1 MPATNCADLPNFTV
15 TGKRN
20 MGADKWGFGIGALAA
35 LALSACAQMGS
46 IPNPFS
52 TRSGTIHLD
61 SHATQNNSLVER
73 NGRPVVLVLGEVTD
87 GREGAPA
94 RKVGDIRSTI
104 IDIASST
111 LVLDQNVST
120 QIFNALKDQL
130 AADGFRTVSD
140 PHAPHDIEVDTVA
153 KDFRLDIVDRDELN
167 IDVDMILRDAKTG
180 DVLWAGSVAE
190 KSSRFAGVSGNS
202 RASIVSYFNKGL
214 NAWAIKASANIRDS
228 LFSSFPQTITIT
240 ARKELVPTHLD
251 GVTTLQEVKPHEAVA
266 KTPAAAPSIS
276 APTIEAAPATPA
288 VAPPATVAA
297 IAAAPSAKGIFSV
310 TTVPSKAKV
319 YGDDVYYGTSP
330 LKLELD
336 PGVTLFR
343 FKLEGYKTVTEKV
356 SIRRGETTELE
367 VKFEK

>member
-1 MPATNCADLPNFTV
+1 MTAPPRGL
-15 TGKRN
+15 
-20 MGADKWGFGIGALAA
+20 GIGALAA

-52 TRSGTIHLD
+52 MGSGTIHLD
-61 SHATQNNSLVER
+61 SHATQSNSLVAR
-73 NGRPVVLVLGEVTD
+73 NGRPVVLLLGEVTD
-87 GREGAPA
+87 GREGAPG
-94 RKVGDIRSTI
+94 RKVGDIRTTI
-104 IDIASST
+104 VDIASST

-120 QIFNALKDQL
+120 QVFNALKDQL
-130 AADGFRTVSD
+130 AADGFQTVSD
-140 PHAPHDIEVDTVA
+140 PHAPHDIDIDSVA

-167 IDVDMILRDAKTG
+167 IDVDMTLRDAKTR
-180 DVLWAGSVAE
+180 DVVWAGNVAE
-190 KSSRFAGVSGNS
+190 KSSRFAGVAGNS
-202 RASIVSYFNKGL
+202 RASIVRYFNKGL
-214 NAWAIKASANIRDS
+214 NAWAIKASANVRDS
-228 LFSSFPQTITIT
+228 LFRSYPQTM
-240 ARKELVPTHLD
+240 ASSERKELLPAHLD
-251 GVTTLQEVKPHEAVA
+251 GVTTVQEVKPLEAVA

-336 PGVTLFR
+336 PGVTVFH
-343 FKLEGYKTVTEKV
+343 FKLDGYKTVTQKV

>member
-1 MPATNCADLPNFTV
+1 MPATNCADLPNFTL
-15 TGKRN
+15 TGKQN
-20 MGADKWGFGIGALAA
+20 MAAEKWRFGIGALAA
-35 LALSACAQMGS
+35 LALSACVQLGS

-52 TRSGTIHLD
+52 MGSGTIHLD
-61 SHATQNNSLVER
+61 SHAIQSNSLVQR
-73 NGRPVVLVLGEVTD
+73 NGQPVVLLLGEVAD
-87 GREGAPA
+87 GRKGAPA
-94 RKVGDIRSTI
+94 RKVGDIRSTV
-104 IDIASST
+104 IDMAST
-111 LVLDQNVST
+111 ALVLDQNVSA
-120 QIFNALKDQL
+120 QVFNALKDQL

-214 NAWAIKASANIRDS
+214 DAWAIKASANVRDS
-228 LFSSFPQTITIT
+228 LFRSYPQTMTT
-240 ARKELVPTHLD
+240 SELKELVPPHLN
-251 GVTTLQEVKPHEAVA
+251 GVTTLQEVKPQEAVA
-266 KTPAAAPSIS
+266 KTPAATPSI
-276 APTIEAAPATPA
+276 ATPAIEAAPATPA

-297 IAAAPSAKGIFSV
+297 IVAAPSSRGIFSV
-310 TTVPSKAKV
+310 TTTPSKAKV
-319 YGDDVYYGTSP
+319 YVDDVYYGTSP

-343 FKLEGYKTVTEKV
+343 FKLEGYKTVTQKV